1 MTFGA
6 KVKEIRVS
14 KGLSL
19 KDLEI
24 KCGVSHSY
32 LSQIENGKRESPKFA
47 IVRSLSIGLGVP
59 YVSLLIAAG
68 YLEASDIEDY
78 HEF

>member
-1 MTFGA
+1 MTFGE
-6 KVKEIRVS
+6 KVKEIRNS

-19 KDLEI
+19 KELES

-59 YVSLLIAAG
+59 YISLLIAAG
-68 YLEASDIEDY
+68 YVEASDIEDY